1 MSKKLVA
8 ECIFVVSII
17 AIGLTLTFLQQTEN
31 QIKTELQEEEIKV
44 ESVSCVTPNVSR
56 SNLETDLKEK
66 HEAEAN
72 KKEHIKEP
80 IEESKKE
87 ETQIKEQVQKP
98 AKSYTDED
106 LYVLSHVII
115 GEASGQSW
123 EHKEAVGSVVLN
135 RVKDSRFPDTI
146 KGVVF
151 QKGQYACTWDGNYN
165 KTPDEETIN
174 VARYLLENG
183 SQLPEYVIFGAQF
196 KQANRVYKKIDN
208 TYFCYYAKD
217 AK

>member
-1 MSKKLVA
+1 MNKRLKA
-8 ECIFVVSII
+8 ECIFVVSVI
-17 AIGLTLTFLQQTEN
+17 AIGLTLTFLQQTGSQNKPEM
-31 QIKTELQEEEIKV
+31 QEEIKV

-72 KKEHIKEP
+72 KKVNKKEP
-80 IEESKKE
+80 VEESKKE

-106 LYVLSHVII
+106 LYVLSHVIM

-135 RVKDSRFPDTI
+135 RVKDSRFPNTI

>member
-1 MSKKLVA
+1 MNKRLKA
-8 ECIFVVSII
+8 ECIFVVSVI
-17 AIGLTLTFLQQTEN
+17 AIGLTLTFLQQTGSQNKPEM
-31 QIKTELQEEEIKV
+31 QEEIKV
-44 ESVSCVTPNVSR
+44 ESVSCATPNVSR

-106 LYVLSHVII
+106 LYVLSHVIM